1 MLIAATA
8 VEAGVMLLYDESIGG
23 VRMTQSAAYLSRRR
37 WLELTLL
44 AGGALA
50 TGSIS
55 EILAQAPVRPETP
68 NMVLGPFYPQTK
80 PLDQDGDLTLIR
92 GHSTH
97 ASGQVIHLKC
107 RVLDRRG
114 QPVRNARVELWQ
126 TNSHG
131 RYAHRSDPN
140 LAAPL
145 DANFQGFGV
154 QFTDPEGR
162 FQFRTV
168 KPGPY
173 PSREGTW
180 MRAPHIHFD
189 IQGRVDR
196 KVTQL
201 FFPNE
206 PLNDQDRLLQTVR
219 GDRNALIASV
229 EAMRSLSAPG
239 DLLVKWDIILA
250 SG

>member
-1 MLIAATA
+1 
-8 VEAGVMLLYDESIGG
+8 
-23 VRMTQSAAYLSRRR
+23 RRR
-37 WLELTLL
+37 WLELML
-44 AGGALA
+44 ATGGALA
-50 TGSIS
+50 TGSLS
-55 EILAQAPVRPETP
+55 EILAQAPSRPETP
-68 NMVLGPFYPQTK
+68 NMVLGPFYPQVK
-80 PLDQDGDLTLIR
+80 PIDQDKDLTLIR
-92 GHSTH
+92 GHSTA
-97 ASGQVIHLKC
+97 ASGQVIHLKG

-126 TNSHG
+126 TNSYG

-140 LAAPL
+140 INAPL
-145 DANFQGFGV
+145 DPNFQGFGV
-154 QFTDPEGR
+154 QLTDREGR
-162 FQFRTV
+162 FQFKTV

-206 PLNDQDRLLQTVR
+206 RLNDQDRLLQTVR
-219 GDRNALIASV
+219 GDRNALMASV
-229 EAMRSLSAPG
+229 EAVGSLGAPSE
-239 DLLVKWDIILA
+239 LLVRWDIILA

>member
-1 MLIAATA
+1 MTESTA
-8 VEAGVMLLYDESIGG
+8 YF
-23 VRMTQSAAYLSRRR
+23 SRRR
-37 WLELTLL
+37 WLELMI
-44 AGGALA
+44 AGGGALA
-50 TGSIS
+50 TGSLS
-55 EILAQAPVRPETP
+55 EIFAQAPSRPETP
-68 NMVLGPFYPQTK
+68 NMVLGPFYPQVK
-80 PLDQDGDLTLIR
+80 PTDQDRDLTLIR
-92 GHSTH
+92 GHSTP
-97 ASGQVIHLKC
+97 ASGQVIHLKG

-140 LAAPL
+140 IKAAL
-145 DANFQGFGV
+145 DPNFQGFGV
-154 QFTDPEGR
+154 QLTDHEGR
-162 FQFRTV
+162 FQFKTV

-173 PSREGTW
+173 PAREGTW

-206 PLNDQDRLLQTVR
+206 RLNDQDRLLQTVR
-219 GDRNALIASV
+219 GDRNALMASV
-229 EAMRSLSAPG
+229 EAVGSLGASSE
-239 DLLVKWDIILA
+239 LLVRWDIILA

>member
-1 MLIAATA
+1 
-8 VEAGVMLLYDESIGG
+8 
-23 VRMTQSAAYLSRRR
+23 
-37 WLELTLL
+37 
-44 AGGALA
+44 
-50 TGSIS
+50 
-55 EILAQAPVRPETP
+55 
-68 NMVLGPFYPQTK
+68 MVLGPFYPQVK
-80 PLDQDGDLTLIR
+80 PVDKDSDLTIIR
-92 GHSTH
+92 GHRTA
-97 ASGQVIHLKC
+97 ASGQVIHLKS

-114 QPVRNARVELWQ
+114 EPVRNARVELWQ

-131 RYAHRSDPN
+131 RYAHQSDSN
-140 LAAPL
+140 IAAPL
-145 DANFQGFGV
+145 DPNFQGFAV
-154 QFTDPEGR
+154 QLTDREGR
-162 FQFRTV
+162 FRFKTV

-189 IQGRVDR
+189 VQGLVDR

-201 FFPNE
+201 YFPNE

-229 EAMRSLSAPG
+229 EPMGTSGSSS
-239 DLLVKWDIILA
+239 DLLVRWDIVLA

>member
-1 MLIAATA
+1 M
-8 VEAGVMLLYDESIGG
+8 
-23 VRMTQSAAYLSRRR
+23 
-37 WLELTLL
+37 
-44 AGGALA
+44 LA
-50 TGSIS
+50 TGSS
-55 EILAQAPVRPETP
+55 YEILAQVPSRQVTP
-68 NMVLGPFYPQTK
+68 NMVLGPFYPQIK
-80 PLDQDGDLTLIR
+80 LADRDEDLTIIR
-92 GHSTH
+92 GHNTP
-97 ASGQVIHLKC
+97 ASGQVIHLTGH
-107 RVLDRRG
+107 VLDRRG

-131 RYAHRSDPN
+131 RYAHQSDPN
-140 LAAPL
+140 IAASL
-145 DANFQGFGV
+145 DLNFQGFGV
-154 QFTDPEGR
+154 QLTDREG
-162 FQFRTV
+162 QFRFKTV

-201 FFPNE
+201 YFPNE

-219 GDRNALIASV
+219 GDRNALLGTV
-229 EAMRSLSAPG
+229 EAAGLLGSPG
-239 DLLVKWDIILA
+239 DLLVRWDIILA